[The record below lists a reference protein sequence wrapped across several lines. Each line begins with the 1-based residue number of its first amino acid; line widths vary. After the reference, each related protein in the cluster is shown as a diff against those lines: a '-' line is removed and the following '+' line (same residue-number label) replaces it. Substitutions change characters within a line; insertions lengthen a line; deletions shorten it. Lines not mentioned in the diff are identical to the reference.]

1 MRVLADKYIFKLD
14 ELLPDS
20 AELILFDPDD
30 GFPEHALNFDA
41 LLIRTVS
48 KINENTLSVAGK
60 IRFIGSATAGFDHV
74 DTGHLD
80 NLGIAFSSSEG
91 CNANAVAEYLL
102 TVLYHW
108 AELRNKDIM
117 SQRIGIVGC
126 GNTGGA
132 VRKILTKLGIDSV
145 VYDPPKTIRE
155 PEFKSDS
162 LQSLL
167 ECDVLT
173 FHTPLTFTGD
183 HATYHLCS
191 SDWLKNDFGLIVNAA
206 RGGVVDETALLNALR
221 EARVGDIVLDVWEN
235 EPLFSDESMRK
246 SLIATPHI
254 AGYSKQAKFRA
265 SEMIVNALCET
276 FGLEK
281 RIITSETSSLS
292 DDKTI
297 SIPDDMT
304 FHDFLWKFSNIRFY
318 DESLRKLCGLPDN
331 EKALKFAKLRSE
343 TETRDE
349 FAEIL
354 KRLEPVKGNLM
365 KSISVMAH

>member
-1 MRVLADKYIFKLD
+1 MKILADKYLYKLD
-14 ELLPDS
+14 TLLPENC
-20 AELILFDPDD
+20 ACTLYDPDQ
-30 GFPEHALNFDA
+30 GFPNDAVNYDA
-41 LLIRTVS
+41 LLIRTVT
-48 KINENTLSVAGK
+48 KINEQTLPRAGSLK
-60 IRFIGSATAGFDHV
+60 FIGSATAGFDHV

-91 CNANAVAEYLL
+91 CNANAVAEYVL

-108 AELRNKDIM
+108 AELRNKDSM
-117 SQRIGIVGC
+117 RQRIGIVGC

-132 VRKILTKLGIDSV
+132 VKKILTKLGVDTV

-173 FHTPLTFTGD
+173 FHTPLTFTGE
-183 HATYHLCS
+183 HATFHLCS

-206 RGGVVDETALLNALR
+206 RGGVVDETALLKALR
-221 EARVGDIVLDVWEN
+221 KARVGDIVLDVWEN
-235 EPLFSDESMRK
+235 EPLFSDESMRQ

-318 DESLRKLCGLPDN
+318 DESLRKLCGLPD
-331 EKALKFAKLRSE
+331 EMKALKFAKLRSE

-349 FAEIL
+349 FVEVVRGL
-354 KRLEPVKGNLM
+354 RVVPENL
-365 KSISVMAH
+365 SELSVFR